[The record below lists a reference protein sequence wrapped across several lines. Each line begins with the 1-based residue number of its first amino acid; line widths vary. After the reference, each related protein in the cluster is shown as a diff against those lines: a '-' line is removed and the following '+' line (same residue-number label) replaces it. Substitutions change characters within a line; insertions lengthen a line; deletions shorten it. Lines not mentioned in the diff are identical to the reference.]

1 MPKQLVTGDPA
12 VGGEAKA
19 HLAHGKF
26 RMIIKLNIHHIFS
39 LWQET
44 SRNSERDRNR
54 ELSE

>member
-19 HLAHGKF
+19 HLTHGKF
-26 RMIIKLNIHHIFS
+26 RMIIKLNIHHIFA